1 MSDLIAVIAPGEMG
15 AGIGQRLRERGAR
28 VITSL
33 AGRSAASGKR
43 AERAGLVAASSDDE
57 IVTADIVLS
66 VVPPK
71 DAAGLAQRLKPAIA
85 RAAKKPLYVDCNAV
99 APQTAV
105 EIGAILDGSG
115 AAYVDGGIIGAPPTP
130 TTPGARLYVSGE
142 RARDVLR
149 LNAYGLDTRFLD
161 GPIGAASALKMS
173 YAGITKG
180 FTAVSAFMM
189 LGATRAGCA
198 AELHKELAESQA
210 PLLAWLGRQMPKMP
224 PKAYRW
230 VAEMEE
236 IGVFL
241 DGIPDGR
248 AAYEG
253 FARLYEFVAES
264 QAAPRRPDDAV
275 AQLDAFCAMESE
287 TAKARRVG

>member
-15 AGIGQRLRERGAR
+15 ASIGQRLHERGAR

-33 AGRSAASGKR
+33 AGRTAASAKR
-43 AERAGLVAASSDDE
+43 AERAGMTPVTTDDE
-57 IVTADIVLS
+57 IAAADIVLS

-71 DAAGLAQRLKPAIA
+71 DAAGLAERLKPAIA
-85 RAAKKPLYVDCNAV
+85 RAAKKPIYVDCNAV
-99 APQTAV
+99 APQTA
-105 EIGAILDGSG
+105 EAIGAILKGSG
-115 AAYVDGGIIGAPPTP
+115 AHYVDGGIIGAPPTP
-130 TTPGARLYVSGE
+130 TTAGARLYVSGE
-142 RARDVLR
+142 RAKDVTR
-149 LNAYGLDTRFLD
+149 LSSYGLDTRLLD

-180 FTAVSAFMM
+180 FTAISALMM

-236 IGVFL
+236 IGTFL
-241 DGIPDGR
+241 DGIAGGHE
-248 AAYEG
+248 AYDAI
-253 FARLYEFVAES
+253 ARLYQHIADV
-264 QAAPRRPDDAV
+264 QAQPRKAADTV
-275 AQLDAFCAMESE
+275 GQLDLFCAMEMPP
-287 TAKARRVG
+287 ARKSA

>member
-15 AGIGQRLRERGAR
+15 AGIGQRLHERGAR

-33 AGRSAASGKR
+33 AGRSAGSAKR
-43 AERAGLVAASSDDE
+43 AERAGMAAAASDDE
-57 IVTADIVLS
+57 IVGADIILS

-71 DAAGLAQRLKPAIA
+71 DAAGLAARLKPAIM
-85 RAAKKPLYVDCNAV
+85 RAAKKPIYVDCNAV
-99 APQTAV
+99 APQTAE
-105 EIGAILDGSG
+105 EIGAILQGSG
-115 AAYVDGGIIGAPPTP
+115 AHYVDGGIIGAPPTP

-142 RARDVLR
+142 RARDVTR
-149 LNAYGLDTRFLD
+149 LNNYGLDTRFLD

-236 IGVFL
+236 IGAFL

-253 FARLYEFVAES
+253 FARLYEHIAEA
-264 QAAPRRPDDAV
+264 QAAPRRADDAV
-275 AQLDAFCAMESE
+275 AQLDAFCAAESA
-287 TAKARRVG
+287 TAKRKTA

>member
-15 AGIGQRLRERGAR
+15 AGIGQRLHERGAR

-43 AERAGLVAASSDDE
+43 AERAGMVAAASDDE
-57 IVTADIVLS
+57 IATADIVLS

-71 DAAGLAQRLKPAIA
+71 DAAGLAERLKPAIA
-85 RAAKKPLYVDCNAV
+85 RAAKKPIYVDCNAV

-105 EIGAILDGSG
+105 EIGAILAGSG
-115 AAYVDGGIIGAPPTP
+115 AHYVDGGIIGAPPTP
-130 TTPGARLYVSGE
+130 TTAGARLYVSGE
-142 RARDVLR
+142 RARDVTR
-149 LNAYGLDTRFLD
+149 LNTYGLDIRFLD

-224 PKAYRW
+224 AKAYRW

-253 FARLYEFVAES
+253 FARLYEHIAEA
-264 QAAPRRPDDAV
+264 QEAPREPKNAV
-275 AQLDAFCAMESE
+275 AQLDAFCAMASD
-287 TAKARRVG
+287 TAKRKTA

>member
-43 AERAGLVAASSDDE
+43 AERAGMAAASSDDE
-57 IVTADIVLS
+57 IVAADVILS

-71 DAAGLAQRLKPAIA
+71 DAVGLAARLKPAIV
-85 RAAKKPLYVDCNAV
+85 RAMKKPIYVDCNAV

-105 EIGAILDGSG
+105 EIGAILQGSG
-115 AAYVDGGIIGAPPTP
+115 AHYVDGGIIGAPPTP
-130 TTPGARLYVSGE
+130 TTAGARLYVSGE
-142 RARDVLR
+142 RARDVLQ
-149 LNAYGLDTRFLD
+149 LNTYGLDTRSLD

-236 IGVFL
+236 IGAFL

-253 FARLYEFVAES
+253 FARLYEHIAEA
-264 QAAPRRPDDAV
+264 QAASRTPDDAV
-275 AQLDAFCAMESE
+275 AQLDAFCATESE
-287 TAKARRVG
+287 TAKRRSA

>member
-15 AGIGQRLRERGAR
+15 AGIGQRLHERGAH

-33 AGRSAASGKR
+33 AGRTPASAKR
-43 AERAGLVAASSDDE
+43 AERAGMAAVATDDE
-57 IVTADIVLS
+57 IVATDIILS

-71 DAAGLAQRLKPAIA
+71 DAAGLAERLKPAIA
-85 RAAKKPLYVDCNAV
+85 RAAKKPIYVDCNAV
-99 APQTAV
+99 APQTADA
-105 EIGAILDGSG
+105 IGTILAGSG
-115 AAYVDGGIIGAPPTP
+115 AYYVDGGIIGAPPTP
-130 TTPGARLYVSGE
+130 TTAGARLYVSGE
-142 RARDVLR
+142 RAKDVVR
-149 LNAYGLDTRFLD
+149 LNTYGLDVRLLD

-180 FTAVSAFMM
+180 FTAISALMM

-241 DGIPDGR
+241 DGIAGGHE
-248 AAYEG
+248 AYDAI
-253 FARLYEFVAES
+253 ARLYQHIADV
-264 QAAPRRPDDAV
+264 QAQPRKPDDTV
-275 AQLDAFCAMESE
+275 GQLDLFCAME
-287 TAKARRVG
+287 APPARKSA

>member
-1 MSDLIAVIAPGEMG
+1 MSDLIAIIAPGEMG
-15 AGIGQRLRERGAR
+15 AAIGQRLRERGAR

-57 IVTADIVLS
+57 IVTADIILS

-71 DAAGLAQRLKPAIA
+71 DAAGLADRLKPAIA
-85 RAAKKPLYVDCNAV
+85 RAAKKPIYVDCNAV

-105 EIGAILDGSG
+105 EIGAILRGSG
-115 AAYVDGGIIGAPPTP
+115 ASYVDGGIIGAPPTP

-142 RARDVLR
+142 RARDVMR
-149 LNAYGLDTRFLD
+149 LNSLGLDTRFLD

-180 FTAVSAFMM
+180 FTAVSAMMM

-198 AELHKELAESQA
+198 DMLHKELAESQ
-210 PLLAWLGRQMPKMP
+210 PQLLGWLGRQMPKMP

-236 IGVFL
+236 IGAFL
-241 DGIPDGR
+241 DGIAGGHE
-248 AAYEG
+248 AYDSIAG
-253 FARLYEFVAES
+253 LYRHIADV
-264 QAAPRRPDDAV
+264 QAQSRKSDDTV
-275 AQLDAFCAMESE
+275 AQLNAFCALDSD
-287 TAKARRVG
+287 TAKRKSA

>member
-15 AGIGQRLRERGAR
+15 AAIGQRLHERGAR

-43 AERAGLVAASSDDE
+43 AERAGLVAVANDDE
-57 IVTADIVLS
+57 IVAADIVLS

-71 DAAGLAQRLKPAIA
+71 DAAGLAERLKPAIA
-85 RAAKKPLYVDCNAV
+85 RAAAKPIYVDCNAV
-99 APQTAV
+99 APQTAD
-105 EIGAILDGSG
+105 EIGAILAGSG
-115 AAYVDGGIIGAPPTP
+115 AHYVDGGVIGAPPTP
-130 TTPGARLYVSGE
+130 TSAGARLYVSGE
-142 RARDVLR
+142 RAKDVTR
-149 LNAYGLDTRFLD
+149 LTSYGLDTRLLD

-173 YAGITKG
+173 YAGVTKG
-180 FTAVSAFMM
+180 FTAISALMM

-236 IGVFL
+236 IGTFL
-241 DGIPDGR
+241 DGIAGGH
-248 AAYEG
+248 AAYDAI
-253 FARLYEFVAES
+253 ARLYQHIADV
-264 QAAPRRPDDAV
+264 QAQPRKADDTV
-275 AQLDAFCAMESE
+275 GQLDLFCAMD
-287 TAKARRVG
+287 APPARKSA

>member
-15 AGIGQRLRERGAR
+15 AAIGQRLRERGAR

-33 AGRSAASGKR
+33 AGRSPASAVR
-43 AERAGLVAASSDDE
+43 AERAGLVAAASDDE
-57 IVTADIVLS
+57 IVVADIILS

-71 DAAGLAQRLKPAIA
+71 DAGGLAVRLKPAII
-85 RAAKKPLYVDCNAV
+85 RAAKKPIYVDCNAV
-99 APQTAV
+99 APTTAE

-130 TTPGARLYVSGE
+130 TTPGARLYVSGA

-149 LNAYGLDTRFLD
+149 LGAYGLDVRLLD
-161 GPIGAASALKMS
+161 GPVGAASALKMS

-180 FTAVSAFMM
+180 FTAVSAMMM

-198 AELHKELAESQA
+198 AELHKELAESQS

-236 IGVFL
+236 IGAFL
-241 DGIPDGR
+241 DGIAGGR
-248 AAYEG
+248 NAYESI
-253 FARLYEFVAES
+253 ARLYQHIADV
-264 QAAPRRPDDAV
+264 QAQPRKPDDAV
-275 AQLDAFCAMESE
+275 GQLDAFCATESE
-287 TAKARRVG
+287 TAKRKTA

>member
-15 AGIGQRLRERGAR
+15 AAIGQRLRERGAR

-33 AGRSAASGKR
+33 AGRSAAS
-43 AERAGLVAASSDDE
+43 AERAKRAGLTAAGSDDE
-57 IVTADIVLS
+57 IAAADIILS

-71 DAAGLAQRLKPAIA
+71 DAAGLAERLKPAIA
-85 RAAKKPLYVDCNAV
+85 RTTRKPIYVDCNAV

-105 EIGAILDGSG
+105 AIGEILAGSG
-115 AAYVDGGIIGAPPTP
+115 CAYVDGGIVGAPPTP

-142 RARDVLR
+142 RARDVVR
-149 LNAYGLDTRFLD
+149 LTSYGLDTRLLE
-161 GPIGAASALKMS
+161 GAIGAASALKMS

-180 FTAVSAFMM
+180 FTAVSALMM

-198 AELHKELAESQA
+198 DALHAELVESQA
-210 PLLAWLGRQMPKMP
+210 PLLGWLSRQMPKMP

-236 IGVFL
+236 IGAFL
-241 DGIPDGR
+241 DGIPGGR
-248 AAYEG
+248 DSYDAI
-253 FARLYEFVAES
+253 ARLYEHVADV
-264 QAAPRRPDDAV
+264 QAQPRKPDDTV
-275 AQLDAFCAMESE
+275 ASLDAFCAVGVD
-287 TAKARRVG
+287 TAKRKSA

>member
-15 AGIGQRLRERGAR
+15 AAIGQRLRERGAR

-33 AGRSAASGKR
+33 AGRSPASAAR
-43 AERAGLVAASSDDE
+43 AERAGLVAAASDDE
-57 IVTADIVLS
+57 IVAADIILS

-71 DAAGLAQRLKPAIA
+71 DAVGLAVRLKPAIV
-85 RAAKKPLYVDCNAV
+85 RAAKKPIYVDCNAV
-99 APQTAV
+99 APSTAE

-130 TTPGARLYVSGE
+130 TTPGARLYVSGA

-149 LNAYGLDTRFLD
+149 LGAYGLEVRLLD
-161 GPIGAASALKMS
+161 GPVGAASALKMS

-180 FTAVSAFMM
+180 FTAVSAMMM

-198 AELHKELAESQA
+198 AELHKELAESQS

-236 IGVFL
+236 IGAFL
-241 DGIPDGR
+241 DGIAGGR
-248 AAYEG
+248 NAYEAI
-253 FARLYEFVAES
+253 ARLYQHIADV
-264 QAAPRRPDDAV
+264 QAQPRKSDDTV
-275 AQLDAFCAMESE
+275 GQLDAFSAIESE
-287 TAKARRVG
+287 PAKRKTA

>member
-1 MSDLIAVIAPGEMG
+1 MSDLIAIIAPGEMG
-15 AGIGQRLRERGAR
+15 AAIGQRLRERGAR

-149 LNAYGLDTRFLD
+149 LNTYGLDTRFLD

-230 VAEMEE
+230 VAEMHE
-236 IGVFL
+236 IADFVGE
-241 DGIPDGR
+241 DP
-248 AAYEG
+248 AAHELYLGAAHFYE
-253 FARLYEFVAES
+253 
-264 QAAPRRPDDAV
+264 QI
-275 AQLDAFCAMESE
+275 AQDFEGEKTQVSVLEAFMSKGASS
-287 TAKARRVG
+287 

>member
-15 AGIGQRLRERGAR
+15 AGIGQRLHERGAR

-33 AGRSAASGKR
+33 AGRTAASAKR
-43 AERAGLVAASSDDE
+43 AERAGMTPVASDDE
-57 IVTADIVLS
+57 IVAADIVLS

-71 DAAGLAQRLKPAIA
+71 DAAGLAERLKPAIA
-85 RAAKKPLYVDCNAV
+85 RAAKKPIYVDCNAV
-99 APQTAV
+99 APQTA
-105 EIGAILDGSG
+105 EAIGAILKGSG
-115 AAYVDGGIIGAPPTP
+115 AHYVDGGIIGAPPTP
-130 TTPGARLYVSGE
+130 TTAGARLYVSGE
-142 RARDVLR
+142 RAKDVVR
-149 LNAYGLDTRFLD
+149 LNSYGLDTRLLD

-173 YAGITKG
+173 YAGVTKG
-180 FTAVSAFMM
+180 FTAISALMM

-236 IGVFL
+236 IGTFL
-241 DGIPDGR
+241 DGIAGGHE
-248 AAYEG
+248 AYDAI
-253 FARLYEFVAES
+253 ARLYQHIADV
-264 QAAPRRPDDAV
+264 QAQPRKADDTV
-275 AQLDAFCAMESE
+275 GQLDLFCAME
-287 TAKARRVG
+287 APPARKSA

>member
-1 MSDLIAVIAPGEMG
+1 MSDLIAIIAPGEMG

-33 AGRSAASGKR
+33 AGRSTASGKR
-43 AERAGLVAASSDDE
+43 AERAGMVAASSDDE
-57 IVTADIVLS
+57 IVTADVILS

-71 DAAGLAQRLKPAIA
+71 DAAGLAERLRPAIA
-85 RAAKKPLYVDCNAV
+85 GAAKKPIYVDCNAV
-99 APQTAV
+99 APQTA
-105 EIGAILDGSG
+105 EAIGAILAGSG
-115 AAYVDGGIIGAPPTP
+115 ASYVDGGIIGAPPTP

-149 LNAYGLDTRFLD
+149 LASHGLDVRLLD

-180 FTAVSAFMM
+180 FTAVSALMM

-198 AELHKELAESQA
+198 GDLHKELGESQ
-210 PLLAWLGRQMPKMP
+210 PQLLAWLGRQMPKMP

-236 IGVFL
+236 IGAFL
-241 DGIPDGR
+241 DGIAGGR
-248 AAYEG
+248 DAYAAI
-253 FARLYEFVAES
+253 ARLYQHIADVHAQPRGAGDSIARLES
-264 QAAPRRPDDAV
+264 
-275 AQLDAFCAMESE
+275 FCAPESE
-287 TAKARRVG
+287 KAKRKSA

>member
-15 AGIGQRLRERGAR
+15 AGIGQRLHERGAR

-33 AGRSAASGKR
+33 AGRTAASAKR
-43 AERAGLVAASSDDE
+43 AERAGMAPVASDDE
-57 IVTADIVLS
+57 IVAADIVLS

-71 DAAGLAQRLKPAIA
+71 DAAGLAARLKPAIA
-85 RAAKKPLYVDCNAV
+85 RAAKKPIYVDCNAV
-99 APQTAV
+99 APQTA
-105 EIGAILDGSG
+105 EAIGAILKGSG
-115 AAYVDGGIIGAPPTP
+115 AHYVDGGIIGAPPTP
-130 TTPGARLYVSGE
+130 TTAGARLYVSGE
-142 RARDVLR
+142 RAKDVVR
-149 LNAYGLDTRFLD
+149 LNSYGLDTRLLD

-173 YAGITKG
+173 YAGVTKG
-180 FTAVSAFMM
+180 FTAISALMM

-236 IGVFL
+236 IGTFL
-241 DGIPDGR
+241 DGIAGGHE
-248 AAYEG
+248 AYDAI
-253 FARLYEFVAES
+253 ARLYQHIADV
-264 QAAPRRPDDAV
+264 QAQPRKADDTV
-275 AQLDAFCAMESE
+275 GQLDLFCAME
-287 TAKARRVG
+287 APPARKSA

>member
-15 AGIGQRLRERGAR
+15 AGIGQRLHERGAR

-33 AGRSAASGKR
+33 AGRSTASQRR
-43 AERAGLVAASSDDE
+43 AERAGMVAVASDDE
-57 IVTADIVLS
+57 IVAAGIILS

-85 RAAKKPLYVDCNAV
+85 RASAKPIYVDCNAV
-99 APQTAV
+99 APQTAD
-105 EIGAILDGSG
+105 EIGAILAGSG
-115 AAYVDGGIIGAPPTP
+115 AHYVDGGIIGAPPTP
-130 TTPGARLYVSGE
+130 TTAGARLYVSGE
-142 RARDVLR
+142 RARDVVR
-149 LNAYGLDTRFLD
+149 LNSYGLDVRLLE
-161 GPIGAASALKMS
+161 GPVGAASALKMS

-180 FTAVSAFMM
+180 FTAVSALMM

-198 AELHKELAESQA
+198 DMLHKELAESQA
-210 PLLAWLGRQMPKMP
+210 PLLGWLGRQMPKMP

-236 IGVFL
+236 IGTFL
-241 DGIPDGR
+241 DGIPDGH

-253 FARLYEFVAES
+253 FARLYEYIAQA

-275 AQLDAFCAMESE
+275 AQLDAFCAIESD
-287 TAKARRVG
+287 TAKRKSA

>member
-15 AGIGQRLRERGAR
+15 AAIGQRLRERGAR

-33 AGRSAASGKR
+33 AGRSAASAER
-43 AERAGLVAASSDDE
+43 AERAGLVTAATDDE
-57 IVTADIVLS
+57 IVEADIILS

-71 DAAGLAQRLKPAIA
+71 DAAGLAARLKPAIA
-85 RAAKKPLYVDCNAV
+85 RAATKPIYVDCNAV
-99 APQTAV
+99 APQTAE
-105 EIGAILDGSG
+105 EIGAILAGTG
-115 AAYVDGGIIGAPPTP
+115 CAYVDGGIIGAPPTP
-130 TTPGARLYVSGE
+130 TTAGARLYVSGE
-142 RARDVLR
+142 RAKDVVR

-180 FTAVSAFMM
+180 FTAVSAMMM

-198 AELHKELAESQA
+198 GTLHKELADSQ
-210 PLLAWLGRQMPKMP
+210 PHLLGWLSRQMPKMP

-236 IGVFL
+236 IGAFL
-241 DGIPDGR
+241 DGVAGGR
-248 AAYEG
+248 EAYESI
-253 FARLYEFVAES
+253 ARFYDHVADV
-264 QAAPRRPDDAV
+264 QAQARKPDDTV
-275 AQLDAFCAMESE
+275 AQLDLFCAME
-287 TAKARRVG
+287 TPAARKSA